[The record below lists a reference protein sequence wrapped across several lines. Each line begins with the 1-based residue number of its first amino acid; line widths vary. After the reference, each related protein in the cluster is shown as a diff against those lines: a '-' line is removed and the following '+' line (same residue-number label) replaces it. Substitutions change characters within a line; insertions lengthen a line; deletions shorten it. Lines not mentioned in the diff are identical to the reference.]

1 MSTSYKTIL
10 SSLGVFWSEKAVPRV
25 KSVFF
30 ARALYFMAGFVS
42 LLLAFFVARWWI
54 HTQPFATPPVEVHP
68 LTVPLPA
75 GVPDPAD
82 NIRTPEKIA
91 LGHKLFFDARLSR
104 SGTISCNSCHTLS
117 GVGVDHR
124 TVSVG
129 EQGRAGPRN
138 APTVFNTGY
147 LAMLFWDGR
156 AVSLE
161 AQAASPLTTPHEMD
175 MTPDEIVLRLLRS
188 GYLPYFAAAFPEDD
202 EPVSFTNTTKALAAF
217 QRTLVTPNAPF
228 DQYMRGNYKAL
239 NERQLAGLHLF
250 QDARCASC
258 HHGPMLGGDTF
269 MEFAHG
275 VSTDKGRG
283 ELPGQEDE
291 QFVFRVAPLRNVTLT
306 YPYFHDGSAA
316 TIEQAVSAMI
326 NQQVGRPFNEHEAG
340 LIIEFLRTLEGEFPK
355 IDHPELPDNVPDYAD
370 LFGVEEPY

>member
-1 MSTSYKTIL
+1 
-10 SSLGVFWSEKAVPRV
+10 
-25 KSVFF
+25 
-30 ARALYFMAGFVS
+30 
-42 LLLAFFVARWWI
+42 
-54 HTQPFATPPVEVHP
+54 
-68 LTVPLPA
+68 
-75 GVPDPAD
+75 
-82 NIRTPEKIA
+82 
-91 LGHKLFFDARLSR
+91 
-104 SGTISCNSCHTLS
+104 
-117 GVGVDHR
+117 
-124 TVSVG
+124 
-129 EQGRAGPRN
+129 
-138 APTVFNTGY
+138 
-147 LAMLFWDGR
+147 MLFWDGR

-250 QDARCASC
+250 QDAKCASC